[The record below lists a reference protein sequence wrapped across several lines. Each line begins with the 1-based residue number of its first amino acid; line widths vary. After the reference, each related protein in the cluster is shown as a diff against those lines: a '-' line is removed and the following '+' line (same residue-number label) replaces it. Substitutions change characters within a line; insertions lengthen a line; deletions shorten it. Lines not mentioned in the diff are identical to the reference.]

1 MSYDHRT
8 GPMIIGHVA
17 PGAQYRYV
25 LVMALGISHGRS
37 ITFGE
42 FHFCK
47 KTRVFFSKNVQNRHS
62 GVVLEI
68 SSGGFKFVL
77 EKRAKS
83 P

>member
-1 MSYDHRT
+1 
-8 GPMIIGHVA
+8 MIIGHVA

-47 KTRVFFSKNVQNRHS
+47 KPRVFFYKNVQNRHS
-62 GVVLEI
+62 DVVLEI
-68 SSGGFKFVL
+68 STFGFFYFL